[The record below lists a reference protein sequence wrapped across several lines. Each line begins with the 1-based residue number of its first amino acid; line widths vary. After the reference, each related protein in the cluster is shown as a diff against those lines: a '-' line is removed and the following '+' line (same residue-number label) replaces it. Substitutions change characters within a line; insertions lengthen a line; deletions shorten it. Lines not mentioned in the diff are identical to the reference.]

1 MSTSIFNRRWAHVLL
16 QALSRHG
23 VIHVCIAPG
32 SRSTPL
38 TLEAAENSKFIC
50 HTHFDERGLGFLALG
65 LAKGSKQ
72 PVAIIVTSG
81 TAVANLYPALIEA
94 NLTGEKLI
102 LLTADRPPEQI
113 DCGANQAIDQQGIF
127 ANHVSASLNLPRP
140 TLDIPAKWLVSAVDD
155 TVSQAKLG
163 CVHIN
168 CPFAEP
174 LYGGDPLFGQNWSA
188 QLADWWQSEHPWL
201 DYSTDKYLGSQP
213 DWSIWRE
220 KRGVVVAGRLSAAEG
235 KYLADWAKCMG
246 WPLLSDIQSSTGQP
260 LAHADLWL
268 AMPKAQ
274 AILANAELVIQFGS
288 YLTGKRLLNWQKSIH
303 PKEYWLIDHLTGRRD
318 PAHHHG
324 RRIVADI
331 IEWLTLHPAPSI
343 PFKWADSLSE
353 CAAQASTLIKS
364 RLNNEFGEVQ
374 VAARLPE
381 LLPKQG
387 QLFVGNSLSIRL
399 IDALAK
405 LPKGYPVFAN
415 RGTSGIDGLIA
426 TVAGISRTADI
437 PILSVI
443 GDISAL
449 YDLNSL
455 SLLRVSSLPPMVILI
470 INNNGGSIFSMLPTP
485 ENQRERF
492 YRMPHQ
498 LNFKHAAAMFELDY
512 HAPINWQQLSTVVH
526 HCWQNGGIKLV
537 ELCVAKHRGASEF
550 NELVSEMGNY

>member
-1 MSTSIFNRRWAHVLL
+1 MSTSIFNRRWARVLL

-23 VIHVCIAPG
+23 VTQVCIAPG

-72 PVAIIVTSG
+72 PVVIIVTSG

-94 NLTGEKLI
+94 NLTGEQLI

-140 TLDIPAKWLVSAVDD
+140 SLDIPAKWLVSAVDNA
-155 TVSQAKLG
+155 VYQAKLG
-163 CVHIN
+163 CIHIN

-174 LYGGDPLFGQNWSA
+174 LYGGDPLFGQDWSDK
-188 QLADWWQSEHPWL
+188 LADWWQSERPWL
-201 DYSTDKYLGSQP
+201 YFSIDKLIGTQP
-213 DWSIWRE
+213 DWTAWRE
-220 KRGVVVAGRLSAAEG
+220 KRGVIVAGRLTAAEG

-246 WPLLSDIQSSTGQP
+246 WPLLADIQSSTGQP

-274 AILANAELVIQFGS
+274 TILANAELVIQFGS
-288 YLTGKRLLNWQKSIH
+288 YLTGKRLLNWQQSIQ
-303 PKEYWLIDHLTGRRD
+303 PKEYWLIDRLTGRRD
-318 PAHHHG
+318 PAHHYG

-331 IEWLTLHPAPSI
+331 IEWLNLHPAPKS
-343 PFKWADSLSE
+343 PVRWAELLSE
-353 CAAQASTLIKS
+353 CVTQASTLIKS
-364 RLNNEFGEVQ
+364 RVYDEFGEAQ
-374 VAARLPE
+374 LAARLPE
-381 LLPKQG
+381 LLPQNG

-415 RGTSGIDGLIA
+415 RGASGIDGLIA
-426 TVAGISRTADI
+426 TVAGISRTTDS
-437 PILSVI
+437 PVLTVV

-455 SLLRVSSLPPMVILI
+455 ALLRDSSLPPMAILI

-485 ENQRERF
+485 ETQRDRF

-512 HAPINWQQLSTVVH
+512 HAPTSWQQLSTVVQQ
-526 HCWQNGGIKLV
+526 CWETGGIKLV
-537 ELCVAKHRGASEF
+537 ELCVAEHSGASTF
-550 NELVSEMGNY
+550 NELVSVIGND